1 MFEEIELDLKEDVTA
16 VGYSDNNYN
25 KLENKPK
32 INGVEVVG
40 NKTLDDLGIQPK
52 GEYAKTSDI
61 PTKTSVLT
69 NDSGFITSIPSEYKT
84 KAENDELYQPK
95 GNYSFEESDPTV
107 PTHVKNIKEQDI
119 TNWNGKSNFDGNY
132 ENLSNKPTLFSGSYN
147 DLRDKPNIP
156 DKTSELTND
165 SGFLTEHQDLSNYA
179 DKDYV
184 NNLVGNINEELAT
197 LTTVIE
203 VE

>member
-61 PTKTSVLT
+61 PIKISDLT
-69 NDSGFITSIPSEYKT
+69 NDSGFISEIPNET
-84 KAENDELYQPK
+84 
-95 GNYSFEESDPTV
+95 DPNV
-107 PTHVKNIKEQDI
+107 PDYVKNITEQDI
-119 TNWNGKSNFDGNY
+119 MNWNNKSNFDGNY

-147 DLRDKPNIP
+147 DLTDKPNIP
-156 DKTSELTND
+156 GKTSELTND

-179 DKDYV
+179 DKNFV
-184 NNLVGNINEELAT
+184 NTQIAAAIGTALGGSY
-197 LTTVIE
+197 
-203 VE
+203 

>member
-25 KLENKPK
+25 NLENKPK

-61 PTKTSVLT
+61 PAKMSDLT
-69 NDSGFITSIPSEYKT
+69 NDSGFISKIP
-84 KAENDELYQPK
+84 
-95 GNYSFEESDPTV
+95 EESDPTV
-107 PTHVKNIKEQDI
+107 PDYVKNITEQDI
-119 TNWNGKSNFDGNY
+119 MNWNNKSDFDGDY
-132 ENLSNKPTLFSGSYN
+132 ESLKNKPKLFSGSYN
-147 DLRDKPNIP
+147 DLNDKPSIP
-156 DKTSELTND
+156 TKTSELTND

-184 NNLVGNINEELAT
+184 NT
-197 LTTVIE
+197 QIE
-203 VE
+203 SAIGTALGGSY

>member
-25 KLENKPK
+25 NLDNKPL
-32 INGVEVVG
+32 INNVELSG
-40 NKTLDDLGIQPK
+40 NKTLEELGIQPS

-61 PTKTSVLT
+61 PTKMSDLT
-69 NDSGFITSIPSEYKT
+69 NDSGFINEIP
-84 KAENDELYQPK
+84 
-95 GNYSFEESDPTV
+95 EESDPTV
-107 PTHVKNIKEQDI
+107 PDYVKNITEQDI
-119 TNWNGKSNFDGNY
+119 MNWNDKSEFDGNY

-147 DLRDKPNIP
+147 DLTDKPNIP
-156 DKTSELTND
+156 TKTSELTND

-197 LTTVIE
+197 LTTVSE